1 MTESTIHAVHARQK
15 RLMLTEPELGWSRDA
30 YERELRVYVAERG
43 RGPQTVTMH
52 PTTADALALGEGQ
65 GATAAD
71 GADPL
76 LITSHDHDRQIIVW
90 YF

>member
-1 MTESTIHAVHARQK
+1 MTVSAIHTLPARQK

-52 PTTADALALGEGQ
+52 PTTADALALGEDQ
-65 GATAAD
+65 GERAAD

-76 LITSHDHDRQIIVW
+76 LITSLDHDRQIIVW